1 MIIDRTPRLLAA
13 AAIAAGAIAWIV
25 FLRADLILTHYD
37 AKAHLVVAR
46 RVIDNITPGWQQI
59 GAVWLPLPH
68 LIQLFPTQIDFFYR
82 TGVFASIVS
91 VACFGIAA
99 YAAARL
105 AIVITQSTLAGV
117 TAVLL
122 LALNPNLL
130 YLQATPMTEPLLLAV
145 SFLLVLWMYEWVVS
159 NTDDVPRRLRWVL
172 VAAAWTR
179 YEAWLVI
186 ASALVAALYAMWR
199 RGVPASAM
207 VRRAWGVSL
216 WPALAIALFLANSR
230 ITVGSW
236 FVTGGFYV
244 PDPTYQGLVVKSLI
258 SVWWGTH
265 QMSGYVVEIVALLTA
280 AVFAARALTRAADA
294 ALVVPVALLSPAV
307 LPFYAFVSGHPFRIR
322 YMIPV
327 VAACALFA
335 GLAVGTP
342 RVRQARALLAAA
354 LIASLAIESPLW
366 DGTAPLIVEAQ
377 LDVPASLNRRAV
389 TECLAREYRDEKI
402 LASMA
407 SLAHYMHELSQ
418 AGFDIADFVNEG
430 NGVIWN
436 TALETGPALHAG
448 WMLVEEEAEGGDIL
462 AQTIRRNAH
471 FTRGMSRVCE
481 GGGVALYKR
490 STVFSLR
497 SAVIVQDRR
506 PETGARRPNYRPNL
520 QPTVNR

>member
-1 MIIDRTPRLLAA
+1 VIIDRTPRLLAA
-13 AAIAAGAIAWIV
+13 AATAAGAIAWVI

-37 AKAHLVVAR
+37 ARAHLVVAR

-68 LIQLFPTQIDFFYR
+68 LIHLFPTQIDFFYR
-82 TGVFASIVS
+82 TGVFASLVS

-105 AIVITQSTLAGV
+105 ALVVTHSTLAAT

-122 LALNPNLL
+122 VALNPNLL

-145 SFLLVLWMYEWVVS
+145 SFLVVLWVSQWVAA
-159 NTDDVPRRLRWVL
+159 NTDDVPRRLGWVL

-179 YEAWLVI
+179 YEGWLVI
-186 ASALVAALYAMWR
+186 ASALIAAFYAMWR
-199 RGVPASAM
+199 RGLPARTIVA
-207 VRRAWGVSL
+207 RAWAVGL
-216 WPALAIALFLANSR
+216 WPAVAIALFLANSR

-236 FVTGGFYV
+236 FVAGGFYV
-244 PDPTYQGLVVKSLI
+244 PDPTYQGLVLKSLI

-265 QMSGYVVEIVALLTA
+265 QMSGYVVATIALITA
-280 AVFAARALTRAADA
+280 AVFTLRALTRGQDA
-294 ALVVPVALLSPAV
+294 TLLVPVALLSPAV
-307 LPFYAFVSGHPFRIR
+307 LPFYAFVSGHPYRIR
-322 YMIPV
+322 YMVPV
-327 VAACALFA
+327 VAACALFGA
-335 GLAVGTP
+335 MAVGMTNA
-342 RVRQARALLAAA
+342 RAARALLATVLVGS
-354 LIASLAIESPLW
+354 LIFESPLW

-389 TECLAREYRDEKI
+389 TECLVREYRDEKV

-430 NGVIWN
+430 NGLIWD

-448 WMLVEEEAEGGDIL
+448 WMLVEEQAEGGDIL
-462 AQTIRRNAH
+462 AEAIRGNPH
-471 FTRGMSRVCE
+471 FARGMSRVCE
-481 GGGVALYKR
+481 GGGVALYRR
-490 STVFSLR
+490 STVFSLQ
-497 SAVIVQDRR
+497 SAVPSRTGDRR
-506 PETGARRPNYRPNL
+506 LQTEDRPNVQTSSRP
-520 QPTVNR
+520 

>member
-1 MIIDRTPRLLAA
+1 VIIDRTPRLLAA
-13 AAIAAGAIAWIV
+13 AATAAGAIAWIV
-25 FLRADLILTHYD
+25 FFRADLILTHYD
-37 AKAHLVVAR
+37 ARAHLVVAR
-46 RVIDNITPGWQQI
+46 RVIDNITPGWQQV

-68 LIQLFPTQIDFFYR
+68 LIQLWPTQIDVFYR
-82 TGVFASIVS
+82 TGMFASFVS
-91 VACFGIAA
+91 IACFGIAA

-105 AIVITQSTLAGV
+105 AIIVSRSTLAAV

-122 LALNPNLL
+122 LVLNPNLL

-145 SFLLVLWMYEWVVS
+145 SFLVVLWVYEWVIS
-159 NTDDVPRRLRWVL
+159 NADDVPRRLRWGL
-172 VAAAWTR
+172 VAAAWIR

-186 ASALVAALYAMWR
+186 ASALIAALYAMWR
-199 RGVPASAM
+199 RGAPPSSIG
-207 VRRAWGVSL
+207 RRAWMVSI
-216 WPALAIALFLANSR
+216 WPAAAIALFLVNSR

-244 PDPTYQGLVVKSLI
+244 PDPTYQGLVLKSLI

-265 QMSGYVVEIVALLTA
+265 QMSGYIVEIVALVTA
-280 AVFAARALTRAADA
+280 TVFAARALTRAADA
-294 ALVVPVALLSPAV
+294 ALLVPVALLSPAV

-335 GLAVGTP
+335 GVAPGMFT
-342 RVRQARALLAAA
+342 VRPARALLATA
-354 LIASLAIESPLW
+354 LIASLVVESPLW

-389 TECLAREYRDEKI
+389 TECLVREYRDDKI
-402 LASMA
+402 VASMA

-418 AGFDIADFVNEG
+418 SGFEIADFVNEG
-430 NGVIWN
+430 NGVIWD

-462 AQTIRRNAH
+462 AQAIRRNSH
-471 FTRGMSRVCE
+471 FTRGMARVCE

-490 STVFSLR
+490 SAVFSLR
-497 SAVIVQDRR
+497 SPVIVQDRR
-506 PETGARRPNYRPNL
+506 P
-520 QPTVNR
+520 

>member
-25 FLRADLILTHYD
+25 LLREDLILTHYD

-82 TGVFASIVS
+82 TGVFGSIVS

-105 AIVITQSTLAGV
+105 ALVITQATLAAV

-145 SFLLVLWMYEWVVS
+145 SFLAVLWLYEWMVS
-159 NTDDVPRRLRWVL
+159 NTDEAPRRLRWVL

-186 ASALVAALYAMWR
+186 ASALVAALYATWR
-199 RGVPASAM
+199 CGVPVATLI
-207 VRRAWGVSL
+207 RRAWRVSV
-216 WPALAIALFLANSR
+216 WPAIAVALFLVNSR

-244 PDPTYQGLVVKSLI
+244 PDSTYQGLVWKSLI

-265 QMSGYVVEIVALLTA
+265 QMSGYTVEIVALLTA
-280 AVFAARALTRAADA
+280 AGFVARALVRPADA
-294 ALVVPVALLSPAV
+294 RLLVPAALFAPAV
-307 LPFYAFVSGHPFRIR
+307 LPFYAFVSGHPYRIR
-322 YMIPV
+322 YMVPV

-335 GLAVGTP
+335 GLSVATLRG
-342 RVRQARALLAAA
+342 RRARAVLATA
-354 LIASLAIESPLW
+354 LIGSLAIESPLW

-389 TECLAREYRDEKI
+389 TECLAREYRGEKI

-407 SLAHYMHELSQ
+407 SLAHYMQELSH

-430 NGVIWN
+430 NGVIWD

-448 WMLVEEEAEGGDIL
+448 WMLVEEEAEGGDVL
-462 AQTIRRNAH
+462 AQTIRRNSH

-481 GGGVALYKR
+481 GGGVALYRR
-490 STVFSLR
+490 SPVFGLR
-497 SAVIVQDRR
+497 SAV
-506 PETGARRPNYRPNL
+506 PH
-520 QPTVNR
+520 

>member
-13 AAIAAGAIAWIV
+13 VATAAGAIAWVV
-25 FLRADLILTHYD
+25 FFRADLILTHYD

-82 TGVFASIVS
+82 TGTFGSILS
-91 VACFGIAA
+91 VASFGIAA
-99 YAAARL
+99 YALARL
-105 AIVITQSTLAGV
+105 AIVVTHSTLAAS

-145 SFLLVLWMYEWVVS
+145 SFLVVLWLYQWVVA
-159 NTDDVPRRLRWVL
+159 NADDVPRRLQVVL
-172 VAAAWTR
+172 AAAAWTR

-186 ASALVAALYAMWR
+186 VSAILAALYAMWR
-199 RGVPASAM
+199 RGVPASTIL
-207 VRRAWGVSL
+207 RRARVVSV
-216 WPALAIALFLANSR
+216 WPAVAIAVFLVNSR

-244 PDPTYQGLVVKSLI
+244 PDPTYQGLVLKSLI

-265 QMSGYVVEIVALLTA
+265 QMSGYLVEITALVAA
-280 AVFAARALTRAADA
+280 AAFAARAVTRAADA
-294 ALVVPVALLSPAV
+294 RLLVPVALLSPAI

-335 GLAVGTP
+335 GLAVGML
-342 RVRQARALLAAA
+342 RARQARALVATVLVG
-354 LIASLAIESPLW
+354 SLAIESPLW
-366 DGTAPLIVEAQ
+366 DGNAPLIVEAQ

-389 TECLAREYRDEKI
+389 TDCLAREYRDEKV

-407 SLAHYMHELSQ
+407 SLAHYMHELSH

-430 NGVIWN
+430 NGVIWD

-448 WMLVEEEAEGGDIL
+448 WMLVEEQAEGGDIL
-462 AQTIRRNAH
+462 AQTIRRDAH
-471 FTRGMSRVCE
+471 FTHGMSRVCE

-490 STVFSLR
+490 APDSGPGS
-497 SAVIVQDRR
+497 S
-506 PETGARRPNYRPNL
+506 G
-520 QPTVNR
+520 

>member
-13 AAIAAGAIAWIV
+13 AATAAGAIAWVI

-37 AKAHLVVAR
+37 ARAHLVVAR
-46 RVIDNITPGWQQI
+46 RVIDNITPGWQQV

-68 LIQLFPTQIDFFYR
+68 LIQLLPTQIDFFYR
-82 TGVFASIVS
+82 TGTFASLLSI
-91 VACFGIAA
+91 ACFGVTA

-105 AIVITQSTLAGV
+105 AIAITQSTLAAT

-145 SFLLVLWMYEWVVS
+145 SFLVVLRIYEWVVTNS
-159 NTDDVPRRLRWVL
+159 DSVPRRLQWLL

-199 RGVPASAM
+199 RGTPMSTI
-207 VRRAWGVSL
+207 VRRAWAVSL
-216 WPALAIALFLANSR
+216 WPATAVAVFLVNSR

-244 PDPTYQGLVVKSLI
+244 PDPTYQGLVAKSLI

-265 QMSGYVVEIVALLTA
+265 QMSGYLVEIVALVAA
-280 AVFAARALTRAADA
+280 AVFVARALTRAADA
-294 ALVVPVALLSPAV
+294 VLLVPVALLSPAV

-327 VAACALFA
+327 VAACSLFA
-335 GLAVGTP
+335 GLAIGRLRARP
-342 RVRQARALLAAA
+342 ARALLATT
-354 LIASLAIESPLW
+354 LIASLVVESPLW
-366 DGTAPLIVEAQ
+366 DGNAPLIVEAQ

-389 TECLAREYRDEKI
+389 TECLVREYRHEKI

-418 AGFDIADFVNEG
+418 AGLDIADFVNEG
-430 NGVIWN
+430 NGVIWD

-462 AQTIRRNAH
+462 AQTIRRNSQ
-471 FTRGMSRVCE
+471 FTRGMARVCE

-490 STVFSLR
+490 APGPKPGAWSLE
-497 SAVIVQDRR
+497 SNT
-506 PETGARRPNYRPNL
+506 TGQTSSRH
-520 QPTVNR
+520 